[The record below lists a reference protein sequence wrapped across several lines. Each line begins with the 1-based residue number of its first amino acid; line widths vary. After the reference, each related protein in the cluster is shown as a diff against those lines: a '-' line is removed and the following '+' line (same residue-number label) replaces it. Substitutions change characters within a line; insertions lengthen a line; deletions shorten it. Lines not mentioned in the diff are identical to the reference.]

1 MKPRDGD
8 GVTPDGVRA
17 DRHGLFR
24 LYPGPLDTFDPIDF
38 TADIVAIHGLG
49 GHPVKTWRCPEDDHV
64 WLRDSLP
71 RRVPTARIMTF
82 GYDSTVL
89 FGGSRSTANDFAL
102 DLATRLRLER
112 RDHLEKQRP
121 LIFVCHSLGGVVF
134 KEFLIHLSLQLDDGR
149 DLLQS
154 VFGVVFLGT
163 PHRGSR
169 RATPAKLLSKI
180 INVATLGSGALRIVS
195 FYEQKPI
202 GPNLVVEPFSAIL
215 GLPNERAIPVNA
227 DHKKLAKLS
236 PINKQR
242 YKPVWTAIKELV
254 EESSETLDK
263 ANERLLEQLFCV
275 DYKSARLRPQL
286 PQGRTCQWIF
296 NDPTYISWLQSEK
309 PSMILLTGSAGT
321 GKSVMTRYVTESIL
335 SGNQTEGTGMDYL
348 GISFFCSYNEAL
360 VSDEVTVLRSLLHQ
374 LIQINGH
381 CASIVRSYLEK
392 RKYHGMEISFKAA
405 DLWASLF
412 GVLSMTT
419 MQRVYIAIDAIEEL
433 GPYVATSLLTGLW
446 KTMSALQCDYPESRL
461 RIFVSSRFKPPPD
474 APGLSSLTMLSMNM
488 SHIQTDITLFLRDAV
503 DDLAYRSAGFKAA
516 LSPASQHQ
524 IVNSI
529 AAKAEGRFLQAVL
542 MWEDFRRGLIWNQ
555 NVIMQ
560 KLKRLGALGSGM
572 VALYNKIIDAMD
584 DVTRDDAFTIFS
596 VLAAAAQPLS
606 EIELGTI
613 IGMNHSSKPI
623 VKSSDIE
630 PIRDLYQVMEENFPD
645 LVSIQD
651 DNRVI
656 FVHHS
661 FREYLDQREEFRDRL
676 FSGHRKITR
685 ACLKYLKL
693 ADMLDSAKT
702 NGSAYL
708 DATYPFL
715 SYARDNFLFHI
726 RKMPYDDSLWLSFAD
741 TAGPLSVYTLPSLYC
756 RRDESCS
763 SPLLEVLARVP
774 APAKF
779 ELIREFREHGYDLD
793 EMWAKQ
799 ESGRAM
805 SYCCRW
811 AGSEPDTN
819 EAALLLLRLGANPN
833 PNPSPWESN
842 LRLALEGKAL
852 DLYARLLRHPLTDHN
867 AGDTQGRAFLHYL
880 VRAGNI
886 DRISQ
891 LLDASGDVD
900 VNVQGHDGF
909 TPLHL
914 AVVLGHGD
922 VVRTLLAVPGIR
934 LDLEDTHG
942 RTALTLATY
951 WGMKRIALILIEHSQ
966 AFPLP
971 GADQPS
977 ALVFSAQQGQKSL
990 CLDLLARTQYRNL
1003 DFHIDKSGRGL
1014 LHHAAINNW
1023 DDVLAECFQAAPDGL
1038 NVNKIDHSGKTA
1050 LHYAAALGNVEAC
1063 LVLVDSGGA
1072 SLTLQDR
1079 NGRTAPQA
1087 AADAGFKEA
1096 LVILL
1101 QTGRVDPSQRDVEGR
1116 SIVHWAAT
1124 IDCIDVME
1132 MLADYERAQT
1142 PIEWARRDKYG
1153 KRPVDIAGICGCKYV
1168 GLFLAA
1174 RTPGW
1179 QSELPDWD
1187 FRAMYR
1193 SASVEASGE
1202 ESDGELPPLEDLEIR
1217 HSRRQNRAA
1226 RREWK
1231 ETHQRFP
1238 DSRYGLVPY
1247 DHRHAPNPFSLDR

>member
-1 MKPRDGD
+1 VKQFCPALG
-8 GVTPDGVRA
+8 
-17 DRHGLFR
+17 
-24 LYPGPLDTFDPIDF
+24 
-38 TADIVAIHGLG
+38 TA
-49 GHPVKTWRCPEDDHV
+49 
-64 WLRDSLP
+64 
-71 RRVPTARIMTF
+71 
-82 GYDSTVL
+82 
-89 FGGSRSTANDFAL
+89 TANIA
-102 DLATRLRLER
+102 
-112 RDHLEKQRP
+112 
-121 LIFVCHSLGGVVF
+121 S
-134 KEFLIHLSLQLDDGR
+134 
-149 DLLQS
+149 
-154 VFGVVFLGT
+154 
-163 PHRGSR
+163 
-169 RATPAKLLSKI
+169 
-180 INVATLGSGALRIVS
+180 
-195 FYEQKPI
+195 
-202 GPNLVVEPFSAIL
+202 
-215 GLPNERAIPVNA
+215 
-227 DHKKLAKLS
+227 
-236 PINKQR
+236 
-242 YKPVWTAIKELV
+242 
-254 EESSETLDK
+254 ESSETLDK

-702 NGSAYL
+702 NGSACKSNVNRHIEPGL
-708 DATYPFL
+708 PRNQILTQRIP
-715 SYARDNFLFHI
+715 SYRTRAI
-726 RKMPYDDSLWLSFAD
+726 
-741 TAGPLSVYTLPSLYC
+741 T
-756 RRDESCS
+756 SCS
-763 SPLLEVLARVP
+763 IFARCRMTTRCGFRSPTLRVRSVS
-774 APAKF
+774 
-779 ELIREFREHGYDLD
+779 IRFPRYTVAE
-793 EMWAKQ
+793 K
-799 ESGRAM
+799 RA
-805 SYCCRW
+805 
-811 AGSEPDTN
+811 
-819 EAALLLLRLGANPN
+819 
-833 PNPSPWESN
+833 
-842 LRLALEGKAL
+842 
-852 DLYARLLRHPLTDHN
+852 
-867 AGDTQGRAFLHYL
+867 
-880 VRAGNI
+880 
-886 DRISQ
+886 
-891 LLDASGDVD
+891 
-900 VNVQGHDGF
+900 
-909 TPLHL
+909 
-914 AVVLGHGD
+914 
-922 VVRTLLAVPGIR
+922 
-934 LDLEDTHG
+934 
-942 RTALTLATY
+942 
-951 WGMKRIALILIEHSQ
+951 
-966 AFPLP
+966 
-971 GADQPS
+971 
-977 ALVFSAQQGQKSL
+977 
-990 CLDLLARTQYRNL
+990 
-1003 DFHIDKSGRGL
+1003 
-1014 LHHAAINNW
+1014 
-1023 DDVLAECFQAAPDGL
+1023 
-1038 NVNKIDHSGKTA
+1038 
-1050 LHYAAALGNVEAC
+1050 AAALYWRFSPGCRPPPSSSSSGSLGNTDTTWTRCGQSRKAAEPC
-1063 LVLVDSGGA
+1063 
-1072 SLTLQDR
+1072 
-1079 NGRTAPQA
+1079 RTAA
-1087 AADAGFKEA
+1087 A
-1096 LVILL
+1096 
-1101 QTGRVDPSQRDVEGR
+1101 GRGQSQIPMNRR
-1116 SIVHWAAT
+1116 SCCFAS
-1124 IDCIDVME
+1124 
-1132 MLADYERAQT
+1132 AQT
-1142 PIEWARRDKYG
+1142 RTRIL
-1153 KRPVDIAGICGCKYV
+1153 RPGSRIFAWPWRAKPWIC
-1168 GLFLAA
+1168 
-1174 RTPGW
+1174 TPGCC
-1179 QSELPDWD
+1179 
-1187 FRAMYR
+1187 
-1193 SASVEASGE
+1193 V
-1202 ESDGELPPLEDLEIR
+1202 I
-1217 HSRRQNRAA
+1217 H
-1226 RREWK
+1226 
-1231 ETHQRFP
+1231 
-1238 DSRYGLVPY
+1238 
-1247 DHRHAPNPFSLDR
+1247 